1 MQLPAHVERFDELSE
16 LTGELHLAI
25 GVFDG
30 VHLGHKAVIESAVF
44 SARRSGGVSGV
55 LTFDPHP
62 SRLFRPD
69 NPTLLMM
76 PIEAKT
82 SMLHAVGVDVVIQK
96 HFDRAFASIPA
107 DDFLANLKAALPTL
121 KSIYIGENFRF
132 GKMRAGT
139 VATLIESGNKLGVGV
154 FSVDRIKH
162 NGEPISSTRI
172 RKELEAG
179 KIESVND
186 LFGYNYFSN
195 GTVVG
200 GAQLGRKIG
209 FPTLNLP
216 WAPECLPCFGVYQVR
231 FRPSV
236 DTPWAFAVA
245 NYGVRPTVAAA
256 NQSPELE
263 VHALEA
269 TTMDCGDSIEV
280 EWLRFI
286 RPEQKFAS
294 IDALKEQIAKDR
306 EIALNL
312 SNHARSYH

>member
-1 MQLPAHVERFDELSE
+1 MHLPAHVERFEELAG
-16 LTGELHLAI
+16 LVGELHLAI

-44 SARRSGGVSGV
+44 SAQRSGGVGGV

-62 SRLFRPD
+62 SRLFRPE

-76 PIEAKT
+76 PIKEKT
-82 SMLHAVGVDVVIQK
+82 SMLHAVGVDVVIRK
-96 HFDRAFASIPA
+96 HFDRVFASIPA
-107 DDFLANLKAALPTL
+107 DQFLAELKAALPSL

-132 GKMRAGT
+132 GRMRAGT
-139 VATLIESGNKLGVGV
+139 VATLIESGNALGIGV

-179 KIESVND
+179 HIEAVND

-195 GTVVG
+195 GTVLG
-200 GAQLGRKIG
+200 GAKLGRQIG

-216 WAPECLPCFGVYQVR
+216 WEPECLPRFGVYQVR
-231 FRPSV
+231 FRSAA
-236 DTPWAFAVA
+236 DQPWEPAVA
-245 NYGVRPTVAAA
+245 NYGVKPTVAEA
-256 NQSPELE
+256 NQTPALE
-263 VHALEA
+263 VHALSG
-269 TTMDCGDSIEV
+269 TPLDQGDFLEV

-294 IDALKEQIAKDR
+294 LDALKAQITKDCA
-306 EIALNL
+306 IARTW
-312 SNHARSYH
+312 SDC